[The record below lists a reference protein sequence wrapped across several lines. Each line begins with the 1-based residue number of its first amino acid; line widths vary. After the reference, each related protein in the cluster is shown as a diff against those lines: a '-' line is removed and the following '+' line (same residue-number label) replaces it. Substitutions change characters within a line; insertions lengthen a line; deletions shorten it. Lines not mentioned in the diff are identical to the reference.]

1 MKTVAIYHNNRCS
14 KSRQALTLLEQENVD
29 VNVIEYLKEPLSED
43 SLTEL
48 LISLNM
54 RPIDLMRKGEQ
65 DYKDYV
71 KGTNL
76 EDGALIKLMVQ
87 YPKLIER
94 PILVSK
100 DRAIIARPPELV
112 HEFVKTI

>member
-1 MKTVAIYHNNRCS
+1 MKAVYIYHNNSCS

-43 SLTEL
+43 TLIEL
-48 LISLNM
+48 LRSLNM

-71 KGTNL
+71 KSANL

-100 DRAIIARPPELV
+100 NRAVIARPPELV